1 MVKLKEFGAD
11 IRNIAIQHHKNGKS
25 CQEIVKYLAGN
36 VNISTVYRWINQ
48 FKTNGINL

>member
-25 CQEIVKYLAGN
+25 CQEIVKYLAGHSAYSRKAG
-36 VNISTVYRWINQ
+36 IYR
-48 FKTNGINL
+48 